1 MAGTLQMRCQDSDS
15 HNESFQRLVATM
27 SAESPCSSYE
37 TDQGSTSTLRPRL
50 LPRKRKPT
58 CFRKMVRYIAKKYLT
73 SESDRQYYADRYT
86 CCPPPLFVPTVTLA
100 EIGLFTYHC
109 LDAGAISAN
118 GPIPVESV
126 LIFRPDKRIQLW
138 RFVSYTLIHAGWVHL
153 FFNMLV
159 QILVGLPLEMV
170 HGSGRIMIV
179 YISGVLAGSLGTSV
193 FDMKAYLAGA
203 SGGVYSLLAAHLA
216 NIMLNYSEMEFGLL
230 KLSAV
235 LIIASADVGFAV
247 WDRLLER
254 DLLPQISYTA
264 HLMGSLAGLT
274 MGLLVLKNFDQKLH
288 KQCAWWIAF
297 VVYAG
302 CTAFAVCWNVFYF

>member
-138 RFVSYTLIHAGWVHL
+138 RFVSYTLIHAG
-153 FFNMLV
+153 
-159 QILVGLPLEMV
+159 
-170 HGSGRIMIV
+170 
-179 YISGVLAGSLGTSV
+179 SL
-193 FDMKAYLAGA
+193 
-203 SGGVYSLLAAHLA
+203 
-216 NIMLNYSEMEFGLL
+216 
-230 KLSAV
+230 
-235 LIIASADVGFAV
+235 
-247 WDRLLER
+247 WDFR
-254 DLLPQISYTA
+254 
-264 HLMGSLAGLT
+264 
-274 MGLLVLKNFDQKLH
+274 
-288 KQCAWWIAF
+288 
-297 VVYAG
+297 
-302 CTAFAVCWNVFYF
+302 